1 MGRTSD
7 NSNGGV
13 APGAQGTRRARR
25 RRRLRKWLL
34 WLPAIAL
41 GFSTLQ
47 VASLRF
53 IDPPFSSFMTIRLL
67 GAWASGDTG
76 FRIAYDWRPLAKIS
90 PSLPVAVMASED
102 QKFAE
107 HDGFDFDAIQAAE
120 RYNARMKARAE
131 ARGKPV
137 KKLRGASTI
146 SQQTAKNL
154 FLWQGDNMALRWAR
168 KGLEVWYTF
177 LMEHLLPKE
186 RILEL
191 YVNIAEFGDGVYGA
205 QAASR
210 SFFGVDASRL
220 SSAQAARLAA
230 VLPSPRRFSA
240 AHPSPYVLRRA
251 NAIQRQMG
259 NLGGVD
265 ALHDVEDA
273 SR

>member
-1 MGRTSD
+1 MGRSSV
-7 NSNGGV
+7 NSNGD
-13 APGAQGTRRARR
+13 ASLDAQGTRRGSRR
-25 RRRLRKWLL
+25 KRLRKWLL

-41 GFSTLQ
+41 GFSILQ
-47 VASLRF
+47 VASLRV
-53 IDPPFSSFMTIRLL
+53 INPPFSSFMAIRLL
-67 GAWASGDTG
+67 GAWLSGDGG
-76 FRIAYDWRPLAKIS
+76 FRVAYDWRPLAKIS

-131 ARGKPV
+131 ARGRPV
-137 KKLRGASTI
+137 TKVRGASTI

-154 FLWQGDNMALRWAR
+154 FLWQGDGVLRWAR

-210 SFFGVDASRL
+210 SFFGVDASRM

-240 AHPSPYVLRRA
+240 AHPSTYVLRRA

-265 ALHDVEDA
+265 ALQDVEDA
-273 SR
+273 GR